1 MVYSF
6 CILLRII
13 KEEGDYIV
21 KLLFVS
27 VDDREEELL
36 NKIVNII
43 DNYENIRY
51 SFVEKRPLFLSYE
64 DLEIDVVK
72 KMVRK
77 KSKEIKFTFLEFE
90 MLCLLARN
98 PGRVFKKDEI
108 YDYIW
113 KEPYLGDSDIV
124 MSHIHNIRKK
134 IEDNPSK
141 PIYIETVWGV
151 GYRFNKNLSSDL

>member
-1 MVYSF
+1 MVYPF

-27 VDDREEELL
+27 VDDRGEELL

-72 KMVRK
+72 KTVRK

-113 KEPYLGDSDIV
+113 KEPYLGDSVIV
-124 MSHIHNIRKK
+124 MSHIYNIRKK

-151 GYRFNKNLSSDL
+151 GY

>member
-1 MVYSF
+1 MVYPF

-43 DNYENIRY
+43 DNYENIGY

-72 KMVRK
+72 KTVRK

>member
-1 MVYSF
+1 MVYPF

-72 KMVRK
+72 KTVRK

-113 KEPYLGDSDIV
+113 KAPYLGDSDIV

>member
-1 MVYSF
+1 MVYPF

-43 DNYENIRY
+43 DNYENMRY

-72 KMVRK
+72 KTVRK

>member
-1 MVYSF
+1 MVYPF

-27 VDDREEELL
+27 VDDRGEELL

-72 KMVRK
+72 KTVRK

-124 MSHIHNIRKK
+124 MSHIYNIRKK

-151 GYRFNKNLSSDL
+151 GY

>member
-1 MVYSF
+1 MVYPF

-72 KMVRK
+72 KTVRK

-90 MLCLLARN
+90 MLCLLAKN

>member
-1 MVYSF
+1 MIFLSLAL
-6 CILLRII
+6 IRII

-27 VDDREEELL
+27 VEDREEELL
-36 NKIVNII
+36 NKIVDII
-43 DNYENIRY
+43 DNYGNIGY
-51 SFVEKRPLFLSYE
+51 SLVEKCPLFLSYE

-72 KMVRK
+72 KTVRK
-77 KSKEIKFTFLEFE
+77 KNKEIKFTFLEFE

-124 MSHIHNIRKK
+124 MSHIYNIRKK

-141 PIYIETVWGV
+141 PIYIQTVWGV
-151 GYRFNKNLSSDL
+151 GYRFNKNLSSGL